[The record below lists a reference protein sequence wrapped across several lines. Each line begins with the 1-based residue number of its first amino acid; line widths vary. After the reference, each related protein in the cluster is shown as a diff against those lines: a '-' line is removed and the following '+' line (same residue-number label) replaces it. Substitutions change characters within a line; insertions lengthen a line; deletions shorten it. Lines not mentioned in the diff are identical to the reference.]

1 MYRGIF
7 LIKEDVRIINISL
20 KKEGLTFDGKDVL
33 VTGGAG
39 FLGSWICR
47 ALVEQGAKVTCLD
60 NLASGLASNIK
71 PLKYRDNFTFVQHDI
86 SKPIGFD
93 KSFDLVMHLASRASP
108 FEFERYPIQ
117 ILKANTLGIW
127 IALGIAKKHKARFFY
142 TSTSEIYGD
151 PDPRFVPTPESYN
164 GNVNPIGPRSCYDE
178 AKRAGEA
185 YVKAYELQHKMD
197 TRIVRIFNSYGP
209 LMRADDIY
217 GRVVPRFIEQ
227 ALKGEPITVF
237 GDGEQTRSFTYVSD
251 QVEGILR
258 LAGMED
264 VKGEVVNIGSNVE
277 TSIIELARIVK
288 KVTGSESEITFLTL
302 PKDDPKRRC
311 PEISK
316 AETLLNWRPKVSL
329 EDGLRKTIAWF
340 EAGK

>member
-1 MYRGIF
+1 
-7 LIKEDVRIINISL
+7 LIREDVRRINTSL
-20 KKEGLTFDGKDVL
+20 KKEGLTFDGKEVL

-47 ALVEQGAKVTCLD
+47 ALVAQDAKVTCLD

-71 PLKYRDNFTFVQHDI
+71 PLKDRDNFTFVQHDI
-86 SKPIGFD
+86 SKPIAFD

-108 FEFERYPIQ
+108 FEFEKYPIQ

-127 IALGIAKKHKARFFY
+127 VALGIAKKHKARFFY

-185 YVKAYELQHKMD
+185 FVKAYELQHKMD
-197 TRIVRIFNSYGP
+197 TRIVRIFNTYGP
-209 LMRADDIY
+209 LMRSGDIY

-227 ALKGEPITVF
+227 ALKNEPITVF
-237 GDGEQTRSFTYVSD
+237 GDGKQTRSFTYVSD

-258 LAGMED
+258 LAGIDRAE
-264 VKGEVVNIGSNVE
+264 GEVVNIGNNNE
-277 TSIIELARIVK
+277 TSILELARIVK
-288 KVTGSESEITFLTL
+288 KLSGSKSEITFMPL
-302 PKDDPKRRC
+302 PKDDPRRRC
-311 PEISK
+311 PDIAK
-316 AETLLNWRPKVSL
+316 AENLLNWSPRVSL
-329 EDGLRKTIAWF
+329 EEGLRKTLAWF
-340 EAGK
+340 EASK

>member
-1 MYRGIF
+1 
-7 LIKEDVRIINISL
+7 LIREDVRSINISL
-20 KKEGLTFDGKDVL
+20 KKDGLTFDDKEVL

-39 FLGSWICR
+39 FLGSWICSV
-47 ALVEQGAKVTCLD
+47 LIKQGAKVTCLD

-71 PLKYRDNFTFVQHDI
+71 PLKDRDNFTFVQHDI
-86 SKPIGFD
+86 SKPITFD

-127 IALGIAKKHKARFFY
+127 VGLGIAKKYKARFFY

-151 PDPRFVPTPESYN
+151 PDSQFVPTSESYN

-197 TRIVRIFNSYGP
+197 TRIVRIFNTYVP

-258 LAGMED
+258 LASMERA
-264 VKGEVVNIGSNVE
+264 KGEVVNIGNNNE

-288 KVTGSESEITFLTL
+288 KLTGSKSEITFPPL

-311 PEISK
+311 PDIRK
-316 AETLLNWRPKVSL
+316 AEKLLDWRPRVSL
-329 EDGLRKTIAWF
+329 EEGLRKTIAWF